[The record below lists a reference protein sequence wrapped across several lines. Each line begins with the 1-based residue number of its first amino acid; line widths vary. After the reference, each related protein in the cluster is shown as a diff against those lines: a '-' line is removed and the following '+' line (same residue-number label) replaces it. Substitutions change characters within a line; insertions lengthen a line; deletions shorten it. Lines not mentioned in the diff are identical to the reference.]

1 MGKRRR
7 AAVFFSNRVPL
18 FDDER
23 DPRAIGH
30 QQLTVVKSKS
40 ICCRLLP
47 RDGACA
53 AVPPTAAIG
62 CRHTID
68 SSSFLF
74 CVFSPFSFS
83 LFLTY
88 PLFFLLH
95 FGHNP
100 LRKKKSCPDL
110 LKWPAIIGRL
120 MEPRPLIVYLTT
132 VSIINSHT
140 DPSI

>member
-100 LRKKKSCPDL
+100 LRKKKKLSRFIEVAGHH
-110 LKWPAIIGRL
+110 WPSNGAASTHRL
-120 MEPRPLIVYLTT
+120 FDH
-132 VSIINSHT
+132 SFHH
-140 DPSI
+140 